1 MIYFSGGIGT
11 ELMLHSTGRNG
22 SLMGRNEL
30 MIYFS
35 GGIGTEL
42 MLHSTGRNGSE
53 LMIYSSLVVLEQS

>member
-1 MIYFSGGIGT
+1 
-11 ELMLHSTGRNG
+11 MLHSTGRNG
-22 SLMGRNEL
+22 SEL

-53 LMIYSSLVVLEQS
+53 LMLYSMVTLEQS

>member
-1 MIYFSGGIGT
+1 MIYIG

-22 SLMGRNEL
+22 SEL

-53 LMIYSSLVVLEQS
+53 LMLYSLVVLVN